1 MPELTFPTDLYLLE
15 KWTAA
20 LFIYRLFLMLKSGNQ
35 GELLRQQYGEQMQ
48 LEQEL
53 AKSEQE
59 AYDSAIRSLAES
71 RRKTVDSVM
80 ESLSLKLQGEL
91 EETFDPTFT
100 TRIIT
105 SLTFSL
111 NLHEIVFSQIH
122 KFVSSASRG
131 RC

>member
-1 MPELTFPTDLYLLE
+1 M
-15 KWTAA
+15 
-20 LFIYRLFLMLKSGNQ
+20 LFLILKSGSQ

-53 AKSEQE
+53 TKSEQE

-80 ESLSLKLQGEL
+80 ESLTLKLQGEL

-131 RC
+131 GC